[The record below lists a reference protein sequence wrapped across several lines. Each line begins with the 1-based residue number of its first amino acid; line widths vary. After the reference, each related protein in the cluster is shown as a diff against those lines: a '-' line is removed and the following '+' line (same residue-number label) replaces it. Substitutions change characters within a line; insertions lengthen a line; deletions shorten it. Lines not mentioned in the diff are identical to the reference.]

1 MNLSFFKIKE
11 KIYKRLFLFQD
22 AISKYIRILSPFIK
36 VTFSVL
42 ALFYIVLVILN
53 IGFAK
58 GKEVIPGIETFKTI
72 FYGLFLTRYFPEL
85 FHFKRR
91 KIIRWIIDIGLFIGG
106 LFLFILIWKSRE
118 IELSWL
124 SEQPLHFI
132 ILNVYLIL
140 LIGSEVYRIFRIID
154 KVQIS
159 PSLLFSL
166 SFLLV
171 ILVGSGLLMLPNAQ
185 AIPINYL
192 DALFTSTSAVCVT
205 GLVVV
210 DTSTAFTDLGQL
222 IILIL
227 IQAGGLGIMTF
238 TFFFSYLF
246 AGSASLKDRMLLKE
260 ALSSERIGDLFNILV
275 QIVSVTFLIEIIG
288 AIFIFLSIE
297 GFVDNPLF
305 FSVFH
310 SVSAFC
316 NAGFSTLGGGLFNP
330 GLQSNYPLQS
340 VIAVLIIIGGIGFP
354 VLIAILSYLKNRI
367 VRFINFYK
375 AKRVKWH
382 MVRNQIGVKTV
393 LLSTFILLLAGTIG
407 YYVLEMDTSLNGAS
421 GIQKLMTSFFGS
433 VSARTAGFNVV
444 DITEWSRPTI
454 LLMLFLMWVGASPG
468 STGGGIKTTTF
479 AVALKTTYDFFR
491 GRQNVEIGNR
501 EIGTETLKRVL
512 VVIIL
517 SGIVISTGFFSLMI
531 NDPGKDPV
539 YLLFESFSAF
549 GTVGLSLV
557 DTATLSENSKI
568 TIIIMMFLGRLGPL
582 TVLSGL
588 FFSNSNKYY
597 KYPEHNFSIN

>member
-1 MNLSFFKIKE
+1 MNSSLFKIKE
-11 KIYKRLFLFQD
+11 KLFKYLFLFQD
-22 AISKYIRILSPFIK
+22 GISKYIRIFSPFIK
-36 VTFSVL
+36 VVFSVL

-58 GKEVIPGIETFKTI
+58 GEEIIPGIETFRAI
-72 FYGLFLTRYFPEL
+72 FYGLFITRYLPEL
-85 FHFKRR
+85 FHLKKR
-91 KIIRWIIDIGLFIGG
+91 KIIRWIIDGGLFIGG
-106 LFLFILIWKSRE
+106 LFLFVALRKIHDN
-118 IELSWL
+118 ELNWL
-124 SEQPLHFI
+124 NEQSLHFI
-132 ILNVYLIL
+132 ILNVYLVL
-140 LIGSEVYRIFRIID
+140 LIGSEIYRLLRIIN

-166 SFLLV
+166 SFLFV
-171 ILVGSGLLMLPNAQ
+171 ILVGSGFLMLPNAQ
-185 AIPINYL
+185 VIPLSYL

-205 GLVVV
+205 GLIVV
-210 DTSTAFTDLGQL
+210 DTSTAFTELGKL

-238 TFFFSYLF
+238 TFFFSYVF

-260 ALSSERIGDLFNILV
+260 ALSSERISDLFSILI
-275 QIVSVTFLIEIIG
+275 QIISVTFFIEFIG

-297 GFVDNPLF
+297 GSVDNPMF

-316 NAGFSTLGGGLFNP
+316 NAGFSTLGGGLFNSD
-330 GLQSNYPLQS
+330 LQNNYPLQT
-340 VIAVLIIIGGIGFP
+340 VIALLIIVGGIGFP
-354 VLIAILSYLKNRI
+354 VLIAILGFIKNKI
-367 VRFINFYK
+367 VHSIDSYK

-382 MVRNQIGVKTV
+382 MVTNQIGVKIV
-393 LLSTFILLLAGTIG
+393 LVSTSILLLAGTVG
-407 YYVLEMDTSLNGAS
+407 YYFLEMDTSLKGTS
-421 GIQKLMTSFFGS
+421 GIQKFMTSFFGS

-444 DITEWSRPTI
+444 DITEWSMPTI
-454 LLMLFLMWVGASPG
+454 LLMLILMWVGASPG

-479 AVALKTTYDFFR
+479 AVAMKTTYDFFR
-491 GRQNVEIGNR
+491 GKQNVEIGNR
-501 EIGTETLKRVL
+501 EIGSETLKRVL

-517 SGIVISTGFFSLMI
+517 SGIVISAGFFSLMI

-557 DTATLSENSKI
+557 DTGMLSEKSKI
-568 TIIIMMFLGRLGPL
+568 TIIIIMFLGRLGPL